1 MKLKFPTVNC
11 PVRTVSISD
20 LWKGNE
26 SCSARLPSVRQGS
39 KCYSCQGGGGNYHNG
54 RSGQC
59 GEERRRLK
67 HKGITAATKLSFY
80 TEAAV

>member
-39 KCYSCQGGGGNYHNG
+39 KCYSCQGGVITIMVGAVSVARKDGGLNIKELLQPRN
-54 RSGQC
+54 
-59 GEERRRLK
+59 
-67 HKGITAATKLSFY
+67 
-80 TEAAV
+80 